1 MKELTEAQV
10 IGFRGAMVPPTRRK
24 YHVDAAP
31 SAEQVKMAK
40 SKAATRRAIELHQ
53 ENRELRAELEKFK

>member
-10 IGFRGAMVPPTRRK
+10 MGFRGAMVPPTRRK

-40 SKAATRRAIELHQ
+40 NKAETRRAIELYQ
-53 ENRELRAELEKFK
+53 ENRELRSELEKFK